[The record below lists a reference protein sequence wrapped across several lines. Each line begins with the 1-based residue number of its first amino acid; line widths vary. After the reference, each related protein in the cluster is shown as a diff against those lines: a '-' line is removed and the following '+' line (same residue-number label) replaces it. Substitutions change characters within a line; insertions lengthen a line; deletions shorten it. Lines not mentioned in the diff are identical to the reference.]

1 MTQTKVNATN
11 EDRILIQKIVARAKT
26 IRSEVVVD
34 YRPIVDIF
42 GLAYALTI
50 VHLNTCPI
58 DLQRLLEAD
67 DANFLHDIL
76 GIQRHIDMS
85 TGELRDCFLPRFAVN
100 Q

>member
-1 MTQTKVNATN
+1 MTQIKVNATN

-42 GLAYALTI
+42 GLALSLTI
-50 VHLNTCPI
+50 VHLNTCPM

-67 DANFLHDIL
+67 DANFLHDIQ

-85 TGELRDCFLPRFAVN
+85 TGELRDCFLPRYAVN
-100 Q
+100 P